1 MSSISKVGDN
11 FIATWFYRESKDDY
25 SVYTNVAMSS
35 YSAKFYELY
44 LKATLFSLLRGYLTR
59 MSD

>member
-35 YSAKFYELY
+35 
-44 LKATLFSLLRGYLTR
+44 
-59 MSD
+59 

>member
-1 MSSISKVGDN
+1 MSSIFKVGDN

-35 YSAKFYELY
+35 FRRNFMNY
-44 LKATLFSLLRGYLTR
+44 T
-59 MSD
+59 